1 MIVDSHVHLWDLRR
15 GGYEW
20 LTPDLAP
27 INRSIGPD
35 DLATCLA
42 ATEVDAAIL
51 VQSDESDADNQ
62 YLLEVAAD
70 HNQVLGVVGWLDL
83 TDPDTASTR
92 LDALA
97 ASPWF
102 CGVRVGIN
110 HEPDADWILREDVAE
125 SLGVLERR
133 NVPFD
138 LVAVRRRHLELVPE
152 LSERHPRLRI
162 VIDHLS
168 KPPIGK
174 DASWIDGWKHN
185 LAQAA
190 ENPNVYAK
198 VSGLTPARGPL
209 DSWAPD
215 DLRPFVEYAVE
226 VFGAERLMF
235 GTDWPVSELA
245 GGYRRV
251 WDGLSDVLG
260 DLPPADHDAVMGGT
274 ALEFYGL
281 SDRKAAAR

>member
-20 LTPDLAP
+20 LTPDLTP
-27 INRSIGPD
+27 INRSIGPE
-35 DLATCLA
+35 DLARCLA
-42 ATEVDAAIL
+42 ATDVDAAIL
-51 VQSDESDADNQ
+51 VQSDESDADNE
-62 YLLEVAAD
+62 YLLDVAAD

-83 TDPDTASTR
+83 TDPSTANER
-92 LDALA
+92 LDALT

-110 HEPDADWILREDVAE
+110 HEPDADWILRDDVSA
-125 SLGVLERR
+125 SLAVLEARD
-133 NVPFD
+133 VPFD
-138 LVAVRRRHLELVPE
+138 LVSVRRRHLELVPE
-152 LSERHPRLRI
+152 LSARHPNLRI

-174 DASWIDGWKHN
+174 DDAWVEGWKQN
-185 LAQAA
+185 LARAA
-190 ENPNVYAK
+190 ENRNVYAK

-209 DSWAPD
+209 DGWTPD

-226 VFGAERLMF
+226 VFGPERLMF

-245 GGYRRV
+245 GGYVRV
-251 WDGLSDVLG
+251 WTGLREVLSR
-260 DLPPADHDAVMGGT
+260 LPPADYDRVMGGT
-274 ALEFYGL
+274 SLRFYGL
-281 SDRKAAAR
+281 DREVVRR